1 MVQMIWKLIALDSV
15 TLLVKVSF
23 NMWHADTKITYRLD
37 DDFL

>member
-1 MVQMIWKLIALDSV
+1 MMQMIWKLIALDSV

-23 NMWHADTKITYRLD
+23 NMRHADTKIAYRLD